1 MNETDAVIAA
11 RREAYRVVSWVIL
24 AITLLLL
31 VVVGLGLPLFYLP
44 GYIKI
49 YMDMGRKLPIITQY
63 IINYSNPALCLL
75 GTGFLGTLLVV
86 KEILATP
93 KVRLWTNVTALLLL
107 LIWGVC
113 YVYALYLPLQLAN
126 RALQG
131 S

>member
-93 KVRLWTNVTALLLL
+93 KVRFWINVVAMLLL

-113 YVYALYLPLQLAN
+113 CVFAISLPMWEMMRVMQ
-126 RALQG
+126 
-131 S
+131 